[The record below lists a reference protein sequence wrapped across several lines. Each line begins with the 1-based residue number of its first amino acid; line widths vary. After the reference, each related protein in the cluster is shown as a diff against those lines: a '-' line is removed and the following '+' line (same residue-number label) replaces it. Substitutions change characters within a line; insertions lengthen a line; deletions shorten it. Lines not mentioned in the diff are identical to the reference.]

1 MSRSSR
7 STWSTT
13 SGGSGLSADERPGL
27 SSPDKL
33 LWPQAGLTKADLWD
47 YYTAAADR
55 LLPAVAGRPL
65 TLKRHPNGIEK
76 PGFFQKHLGDDA
88 PAHLHRF
95 TTWSESSE
103 RNVSYLLADGLP
115 ELQWAAQMAV
125 VELHAWLTSI
135 DRPDRPDTLLFDLD
149 PADDAQSVTTVAL
162 WLRELLDELDLPAR
176 VKSSGKRGLHVTV
189 RIERRYGFTEV
200 RGFALAVAR
209 CLADR
214 HPDDLT
220 VEMRKAD
227 RGGRLLI
234 DWSRHGQGQHTVAAW
249 SPRTTPG
256 ATVSAPLTW
265 DEVDAGLEPSTITVR
280 TALDRPDHWREPAPA
295 VRIEAARQR
304 LERWGYPAVDRSPRA
319 RTTT

>member
-1 MSRSSR
+1 MN
-7 STWSTT
+7 
-13 SGGSGLSADERPGL
+13 GGSRLSADARPGL

-33 LWPQAGLTKADLWD
+33 LWPQVGVTKADLWD

-55 LLPAVAGRPL
+55 LLAAVAARPL
-65 TLKRHPNGIEK
+65 TLKRHPNGVER
-76 PGFFQKHLGDDA
+76 PGFFQKHLGRDA
-88 PAHLHRF
+88 PEHVHRF

-103 RNVSYLLADGLP
+103 RDVSYLIAEGLP
-115 ELQWAAQMAV
+115 ELHWAAQMAV
-125 VELHAWLTSI
+125 VELHAWLSTT

-149 PADDAQSVTTVAL
+149 PASDDQPVTTVAL
-162 WLRELLDELDLPAR
+162 QLRELLHELGLPAR

-189 RIERRYGFTEV
+189 RVERRYDFTEL
-200 RGFALAVAR
+200 RGFALAVGR

-220 VEMRKAD
+220 IEMRKAD

-249 SPRTTPG
+249 SPRTTPT
-256 ATVSAPLTW
+256 ATVSAPLSW
-265 DEVDAGLEPSTITVR
+265 EEVGAGIDPSTITVR
-280 TALDRPDHWREPAPA
+280 TALGRTDHWAEPAA
-295 VRIEAARQR
+295 AQRLEAARDR
-304 LERWGYPAVDRSPRA
+304 LEQWGYPSVDRSPRA